1 MENGSAR
8 PLVAGSPRSVRTP
21 TYLDERMFRSATL
34 RERVRVV
41 VEDVLEA
48 VDVVLSEPAE
58 PAAPEPSPHPHRRP
72 ARITRTRRGGTVA
85 PARARCLSPVRP
97 AAAPERRGDRSAAR

>member
-1 MENGSAR
+1 
-8 PLVAGSPRSVRTP
+8 
-21 TYLDERMFRSATL
+21 MFRSATL

-58 PAAPEPSPHPHRRP
+58 PVAPEPAPHPHRRP
-72 ARITRTRRGGTVA
+72 ARVTRTRRGGTVT
-85 PARARCLSPVRP
+85 PARAACLSPIRP
-97 AAAPERRGDRSAAR
+97 SGVPARRADRSAAG